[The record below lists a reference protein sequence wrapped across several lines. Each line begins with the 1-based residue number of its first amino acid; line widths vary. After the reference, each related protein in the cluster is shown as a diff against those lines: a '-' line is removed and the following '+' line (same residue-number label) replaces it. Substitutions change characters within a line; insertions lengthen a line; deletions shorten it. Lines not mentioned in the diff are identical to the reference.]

1 MSKLGNIRIRK
12 NSGAITGTRRLINL
26 IEGANVTLTV
36 TDDGIGDEV
45 DVTVAAAAAGNT
57 INVSK
62 NSGAIIS
69 TRPELNFIEGAN
81 ITLTI
86 VDDPANNECDITI
99 ASAGGASSVWVD
111 QFFPYP
117 QGDNHKGAYA
127 AGLMPD
133 DIDTEVYQTFYIP
146 DDITTITTAVVIIIP
161 EGTGNLRWQC
171 DTDFA
176 TCGEDFETHQDS
188 IGATT
193 TAVTTE
199 EIECIDFSAALTGAS
214 GGDVVGIQ
222 FIRTA
227 SHVDDTV
234 DADCYYVG
242 ILIRGSIG
250 E

>member
-1 MSKLGNIRIRK
+1 MSKLGNIRVRK
-12 NSGAITGTRRLINL
+12 NSGAIVGNRRLINL

-36 TDDGIGDEV
+36 TDDAPGDEV
-45 DVTVAAAAAGNT
+45 DVTVAAAAAGGT
-57 INVSK
+57 IFANK
-62 NSGAIIS
+62 NGGAAVGPQ
-69 TRPELNFIEGAN
+69 PELSFIEGAN
-81 ITLTI
+81 ITLT
-86 VDDPANNECDITI
+86 VADDPANNEIDITI

-117 QGDNHKGAYA
+117 QADNHKGAYA

-133 DIDTEVYQTFYIP
+133 TIDTEVYQTFYIP
-146 DDITTITTAVVIIIP
+146 DDIATIDTAVIVIIP

-176 TCGEDFETHQDS
+176 TCGEDFETHQDN

-193 TAVTTE
+193 TAVTNE
-199 EIECIDFSAALTGAS
+199 ENECIDISAALTGAT
-214 GGDVVGIQ
+214 GGDIVGIQ

-242 ILIRGSIG
+242 ILIKGSIG